1 MKEVTLSDE
10 DIIKV
15 LKEEKHIKL
24 SPICINCTHD
34 IIDLVL
40 SEFSSAVI
48 LVDRLDKDIDDMFSL
63 MVRV

>member
-15 LKEEKHIKL
+15 LKEEKHIEL

-34 IIDLVL
+34 MIDLVL
-40 SEFSSAVI
+40 SKFRSAVI
-48 LVDRLDKDIDDMFSL
+48 LVDKLDDDMFSL